1 VAIGI
6 LMALGF
12 ALLLAAAFRAPS
24 SQETRSVNV
33 TGLVFKSGADIVYME
48 VNFTSTTRNATY
60 LATVFSG
67 VYHIAL
73 PGGDVYTVTLLVH
86 FVGYPKP
93 WEYSAG
99 TLALGANVTA
109 VRRDL
114 SF

>member
-1 VAIGI
+1 MKRNAWVVAIGI

-60 LATVFSG
+60 LAT
-67 VYHIAL
+67 
-73 PGGDVYTVTLLVH
+73 
-86 FVGYPKP
+86 
-93 WEYSAG
+93 
-99 TLALGANVTA
+99 
-109 VRRDL
+109 
-114 SF
+114 